1 MAKRRRAV
9 APFLPVLFLMTA
21 AIASVSCGRPSSV
34 TFGVL
39 ADAQFAVS
47 PPSGSRFYD
56 SSWLKVRAALDVF
69 NGRGVRFVVHLGDL
83 IDHDAASYDL
93 ILQAFAHSRAPV
105 RFVLGNHDF
114 DIAPELRAGVLSR
127 LGIGRGYYAFS
138 EGGWRFIV
146 LNGDELGFNFPKD
159 EKLTGESEEMFAAL
173 AARMRPNAT
182 KWNGGVGR
190 DQLAFLD
197 AELARADGDGRP
209 AAVFC
214 HFPIFPPA
222 GHNLWN
228 DEAVVAVLEKHPS
241 AKAYFSGHNHAGDFA
256 VKSGIAYLT
265 FAGLVETPDPG
276 SGAVVTLTRDRIL
289 VDGLGREPDREV
301 PLRRPS
307 D

>member
-1 MAKRRRAV
+1 MARRSPAAV
-9 APFLPVLFLMTA
+9 PLLLLTA
-21 AIASVSCGRPSSV
+21 ALASASCGKPVSV

-39 ADAQFAVS
+39 TDAQFA
-47 PPSGSRFYD
+47 PAPSSGTRSYD
-56 SSWLKVRAALDVF
+56 RSWLKVRDALDIF

-83 IDHDAASYDL
+83 IDHDAGSYDL
-93 ILQAFAHSRAPV
+93 ILPAFAHSRAPV

-114 DIAPELRAGVLSR
+114 DVAPERQAGLLSR
-127 LGIGRGYYAFS
+127 LGIGCGYYAFS

-159 EKLTGESEEMFAAL
+159 EELARESEEMFAAL
-173 AARMRPNAT
+173 TASFRPNAT

-197 AELARADGDGRP
+197 AELGAADRGGRP

-214 HFPIFPPA
+214 HFPVFPPA

-241 AKAYFSGHNHAGDFA
+241 AKAYFSGHNHAGDFS
-256 VKSGIAYLT
+256 VRNGVVYLS
-265 FAGLVETPDPG
+265 FAGVVETPDSG
-276 SGAVVTLTRDRIL
+276 AGAVVTLTRDRIV
-289 VDGLGREPDREV
+289 VDGFGREPDREA
-301 PLRRPS
+301 PLRRSP
-307 D
+307 